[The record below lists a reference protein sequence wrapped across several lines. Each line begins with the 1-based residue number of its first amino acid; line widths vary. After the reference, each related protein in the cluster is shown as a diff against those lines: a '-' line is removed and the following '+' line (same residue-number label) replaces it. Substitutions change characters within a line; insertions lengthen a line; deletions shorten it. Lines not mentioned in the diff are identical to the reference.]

1 MKKANTFINNI
12 WNCTMMAERIYDMFS
27 FLWRSDKWIEKV
39 AVVFLLRI
47 YKIND
52 VRRKQ
57 SAQFIWPK

>member
-1 MKKANTFINNI
+1 
-12 WNCTMMAERIYDMFS
+12 MMAERIYDMFS

-57 SAQFIWPK
+57 SAQFI